1 MLITYHCVGCRQC
14 RPYCPVGAIV
24 TAPDGRRSTV
34 DQDKCVE
41 CGACLRAAVCPVN
54 AVVRPELTYPRT
66 LRSVFSDVTSP
77 HKSTGVLGR
86 GTEEMKTND
95 VTGRLRAHRVNVSVE
110 LGRPGISAS
119 FADVEVLSRAI
130 AAFGVHFQEENPVTH
145 LMTDAATGQLR
156 PEILGERVLSA
167 LIEFDVAE
175 ERAPALVAVLKE
187 AADKIDTVFSVG
199 MAVPLQPAET
209 SAPLYSCLQTE
220 SIFVRPNGKTNV
232 GLGRP
237 FEEVTV

>member
-1 MLITYHCVGCRQC
+1 M
-14 RPYCPVGAIV
+14 
-24 TAPDGRRSTV
+24 
-34 DQDKCVE
+34 E

-77 HKSTGVLGR
+77 HKATGVLGR

-130 AAFGVHFQEENPVTH
+130 AAFGVHFQEENPVTN
-145 LMTDAATGQLR
+145 LMTDVATGQLR

-167 LIEFDVAE
+167 LIEFDIPVKSIRSFPSAWQFPFSPPKPRHRFISVFRPKAFLSIPTE
-175 ERAPALVAVLKE
+175 KPTSDSDAP
-187 AADKIDTVFSVG
+187 
-199 MAVPLQPAET
+199 
-209 SAPLYSCLQTE
+209 
-220 SIFVRPNGKTNV
+220 
-232 GLGRP
+232 
-237 FEEVTV
+237 

>member
-1 MLITYHCVGCRQC
+1 MLIASYCVGCRQC

-130 AAFGVHFQEENPVTH
+130 AAFGVHFQEENPVTN
-145 LMTDAATGQLR
+145 LMTDVATGQLR

-175 ERAPALVAVLKE
+175 ERAPALVTVLKE
-187 AADKIDTVFSVG
+187 AAEIRSFPSEWQFPFCPPKPRHRCIPVFKPKAFLSV
-199 MAVPLQPAET
+199 PTEKPT
-209 SAPLYSCLQTE
+209 SDSDALL
-220 SIFVRPNGKTNV
+220 R
-232 GLGRP
+232 R
-237 FEEVTV
+237 

>member
-1 MLITYHCVGCRQC
+1 MLIASHCVGC

-24 TAPDGRRSTV
+24 TAPDGRHSTI

-41 CGACLRAAVCPVN
+41 CGACLRAVVCPVN

-66 LRSVFSDVTSP
+66 LCSVFSDVTSP

-95 VTGRLRAHRVNVSVE
+95 VTGRLQAYRVNVSVE

-119 FADVEVLSRAI
+119 FADVEVLSRSI
-130 AAFGVHFQEENPVTH
+130 AAFGVHFQKENPVTN
-145 LMTDAATGQLR
+145 LMTDVATGQLR

-167 LIEFDVAE
+167 LIEFDIAE
-175 ERAPALVAVLKE
+175 ELAPALVTVLKE

-199 MAVPLQPAET
+199 MAVLLQPAET

-220 SIFVRPNGKTNV
+220 GIFVRPNGKTNV
-232 GLGRP
+232 GLGHP
-237 FEEVTV
+237 FKELTV

>member
-1 MLITYHCVGCRQC
+1 M
-14 RPYCPVGAIV
+14 
-24 TAPDGRRSTV
+24 
-34 DQDKCVE
+34 E

-119 FADVEVLSRAI
+119 FADVEVLFQAI
-130 AAFGVHFQEENPVTH
+130 AAFGVHFQEENPVTN
-145 LMTDAATGQLR
+145 LMADVATGQLR
-156 PEILGERVLSA
+156 PEILGERVLSSA
-167 LIEFDVAE
+167 LIEFDIPE
-175 ERAPALVAVLKE
+175 ERASALVTVLKK

-199 MAVPLQPAET
+199 MAVPLLPAET
-209 SAPLYSCLQTE
+209 SAPLYSRLQSE
-220 SIFVRPNGKTNV
+220 GIFVRPNGKTNV
-232 GLGRP
+232 GLGHP
-237 FEEVTV
+237 FKEVTV

>member
-1 MLITYHCVGCRQC
+1 MLIASHCVGCRQC

-41 CGACLRAAVCPVN
+41 CGACLQAAVCPVN
-54 AVVRPELTYPRT
+54 AVERPELIYPRT
-66 LRSVFSDVTSP
+66 LRNVFSDVTSP

-110 LGRPGISAS
+110 LGRPSISAS

-130 AAFGVHFQEENPVTH
+130 AAFGVHFQEENPVTN
-145 LMTDAATGQLR
+145 LMTDITTGQLR

-167 LIEFDVAE
+167 LIEFDIPE
-175 ERAPALVAVLKE
+175 ERALALVTVLKE
-187 AADKIDTVFSVG
+187 AADKIDTVFSIG
-199 MAVPLQPAET
+199 IFAHET
-209 SAPLYSCLQTE
+209 LGGTRCAHPRQHRFSCSL
-220 SIFVRPNGKTNV
+220 S
-232 GLGRP
+232 LG
-237 FEEVTV
+237 

>member
-1 MLITYHCVGCRQC
+1 MLIASYCVGCRQC

-41 CGACLRAAVCPVN
+41 CGACLRAAFCCPVN

-130 AAFGVHFQEENPVTH
+130 AAFGVHFQEETPVTN
-145 LMTDAATGQLR
+145 LMTDVATGQLR

-167 LIEFDVAE
+167 LIEFDIPE
-175 ERAPALVAVLKE
+175 ERASALITVLKK

-199 MAVPLQPAET
+199 MAVPLLPAET
-209 SAPLYSCLQTE
+209 SAPLYSRLQSE
-220 SIFVRPNGKTNV
+220 GIFVRPNGKTTSDSDAP
-232 GLGRP
+232 LRR
-237 FEEVTV
+237 

>member
-1 MLITYHCVGCRQC
+1 MLIASYCVGCRQC

-130 AAFGVHFQEENPVTH
+130 AAFGVHFQEENPVTN
-145 LMTDAATGQLR
+145 LMTDVATGQLR

-167 LIEFDVAE
+167 LMEFDIAE
-175 ERAPALVAVLKE
+175 ELAPALVTVLKE

-199 MAVPLQPAET
+199 MAVLLQPAET

-220 SIFVRPNGKTNV
+220 GIFVRPNGKTNV
-232 GLGRP
+232 GLGHP
-237 FEEVTV
+237 FKELTV

>member
-1 MLITYHCVGCRQC
+1 MLIASHCVGCRQC

-77 HKSTGVLGR
+77 HKSTGVLGC

-95 VTGRLRAHRVNVSVE
+95 VTGRLLAHRVNVSVE

-130 AAFGVHFQEENPVTH
+130 AAFGVHFQEENPVTN
-145 LMTDAATGQLR
+145 LMTDVATGQLR

-167 LIEFDVAE
+167 LIEFDILK
-175 ERAPALVAVLKE
+175 ERASALVAVLKE
-187 AADKIDTVFSVG
+187 AADKSIRSFPSAWQFPFCPPKPRHRFIPVFSPK
-199 MAVPLQPAET
+199 AFLFVPTEKPT
-209 SAPLYSCLQTE
+209 SDSDAL
-220 SIFVRPNGKTNV
+220 
-232 GLGRP
+232 
-237 FEEVTV
+237 

>member
-1 MLITYHCVGCRQC
+1 MLIASHCVGCRQC
-14 RPYCPVGAIV
+14 RPYCPVEAIV

-54 AVVRPELTYPRT
+54 SIVRPELTYPRT

-77 HKSTGVLGR
+77 HKATGVLGR

-110 LGRPGISAS
+110 LGRPGVSAS
-119 FADVEVLSRAI
+119 FADVEVLARAI
-130 AAFGVHFQEENPVTH
+130 AAFGVHFQEENPVTN
-145 LMTDAATGQLR
+145 LMRDITTGQLR

-167 LIEFDVAE
+167 LIEFDIPE
-175 ERAPALVAVLKE
+175 ERAPTLVTVLKP
-187 AADKIDTVFSVG
+187 K
-199 MAVPLQPAET
+199 
-209 SAPLYSCLQTE
+209 
-220 SIFVRPNGKTNV
+220 
-232 GLGRP
+232 
-237 FEEVTV
+237 